1 MATITLDYNSRNMM
15 AQKTLDYIL
24 SLGIFQEKTMK
35 KERNI
40 DFWTTLNSEQQ
51 NDIDAGIAHINNG
64 EVVDYEV
71 FMDKYRQ

>member
-24 SLGIFQEKTMK
+24 SLGIFKEKTK
-35 KERNI
+35 GKERYI
-40 DFWTTLNSEQQ
+40 DFWATLNREQQ
-51 NDIDAGIAHINNG
+51 KDIDSGITQINNG
-64 EVVDYEV
+64 EVIDYEV